1 MPCQTSKS
9 YGMGLMEEM
18 ESHYPNVF
26 YDNLWDRKYMPSGM
40 WGVFQVAAGMFCEDQ
55 SEESKQEVIDYLRE
69 NYTDLHEASQE

>member
-1 MPCQTSKS
+1 
-9 YGMGLMEEM
+9 
-18 ESHYPNVF
+18 
-26 YDNLWDRKYMPSGM
+26 MPSGM